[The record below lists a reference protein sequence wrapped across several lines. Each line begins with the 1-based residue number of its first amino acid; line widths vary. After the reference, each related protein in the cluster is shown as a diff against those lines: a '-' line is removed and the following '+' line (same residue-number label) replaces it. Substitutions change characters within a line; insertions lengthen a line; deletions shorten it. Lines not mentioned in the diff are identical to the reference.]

1 MKEKVHEEEHAQHI
15 EEKSALRMRNQFNSI
30 QYNRGIE
37 KFEKNTVCKQVLA
50 LV

>member
-1 MKEKVHEEEHAQHI
+1 MPNTSKKCSI
-15 EEKSALRMRNQFNSI
+15 FEEKSALRMLNQFNSI